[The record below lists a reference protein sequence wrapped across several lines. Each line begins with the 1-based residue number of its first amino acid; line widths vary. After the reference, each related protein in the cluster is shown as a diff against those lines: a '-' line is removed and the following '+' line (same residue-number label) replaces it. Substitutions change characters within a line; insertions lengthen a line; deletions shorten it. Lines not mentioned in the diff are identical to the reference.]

1 LKVSDFL
8 ELIQNTLE
16 IDNINIT
23 LDTKLNAIPQMDSL
37 GIMTL
42 VALIDE
48 NFDKRFKAQE
58 FTKLNTFNDLI
69 DLIGKENFENN

>member
-1 LKVSDFL
+1 MKVSDFL